1 MPIVRKQVCNER
13 PLERFHGL
21 TSQEIWEMA
30 DEIDTADKWI
40 NRELASLKP
49 LSRNFNVVFEV
60 SDQDTLLLKYT
71 RTGDN

>member
-1 MPIVRKQVCNER
+1 
-13 PLERFHGL
+13 
-21 TSQEIWEMA
+21 MA
-30 DEIDTADKWI
+30 DEIDTADKWV

-71 RTGDN
+71 LTGDN